1 MRRLPPLSLVALAPT
16 FLAVHAHA
24 HISLDEPKGRY
35 WSDQEMETDQA
46 KQKQGPCGVSGD
58 RRTTNSA
65 LVTTYRPGQ
74 TITVRWTET
83 VPHEGHFRIA
93 FLQDGQNFPVPTGI
107 QMPPVA
113 PVLVDG
119 IPDPSGGKSDW
130 SAEITLPNVECTNCT
145 LQLMQVMSTSPPYQ
159 ANDFYFQ
166 CADLILAN
174 GGAGSGGSG
183 GTSGGSGG
191 SAGKGPTGGTTGAA
205 GSSSGGAAGMA
216 GGVAGAM
223 STGGSGGSAGASTAA
238 GAPAMPTGG
247 TTSTSG
253 GVAGAAVAGAPPV
266 VAGAAGTVASAG
278 ATSSA
283 GTNSGTGMEEESGC
297 ALPAAPSGSSHAGL
311 WSAAALAWAVAR
323 RRRQRG

>member
-1 MRRLPPLSLVALAPT
+1 
-16 FLAVHAHA
+16 
-24 HISLDEPKGRY
+24 
-35 WSDQEMETDQA
+35 
-46 KQKQGPCGVSGD
+46 
-58 RRTTNSA
+58 
-65 LVTTYRPGQ
+65 
-74 TITVRWTET
+74 VRWTET

-107 QMPPVA
+107 QMPAVA

-166 CADLILAN
+166 CADLILAS

-191 SAGKGPTGGTTGAA
+191 SAGQGPTGGTAGAA
-205 GSSSGGAAGMA
+205 GSSSGGAAGVA
-216 GGVAGAM
+216 RGVAGAM
-223 STGGSGGSAGASTAA
+223 STGGGGGSAGVSTAA
-238 GAPAMPTGG
+238 GATATPAGG

-253 GVAGAAVAGAPPV
+253 GVAGATVAGSPV
-266 VAGAAGTVASAG
+266 VAGAAGTVTSAG

-297 ALPAAPSGSSHAGL
+297 ALPAAPSGSSRAGL

-323 RRRQRG
+323 RRRRRG